1 MRWSWQIARVAG
13 IPIRIHATFLLL
25 IGWIVFGVLAE
36 GQGVAPAIEAAIL
49 LLAVFACIVL
59 HEFGHALTARRYG
72 IRTRDITLLP
82 IGGVARLERI
92 PERPLHEFLVA
103 IAGPAVT
110 LLLAGLLL
118 GVLAAAWPV
127 EARRIVAFLNPVW
140 NVLSGNPPLEGPG
153 GFVAE
158 LFLVNV
164 MILFF
169 NLIPAFPMDGG
180 RVLRAVLATRLDY
193 VRATQIAASVGQV
206 LAVLL
211 AVIGINGHNLLLP
224 LVALFVFLAAGQESS
239 MAQMRT
245 AFAGVPV
252 SRAMI
257 RDFRTLRAD
266 EPLTRAVELLLAG
279 DQQDFPVLG
288 AFEGSPPVGILT
300 RRDLMG
306 ALANGPRDRAVGDVA
321 RRDCGTA
328 HPREYLEDVFQ
339 RIDRSGCTAL
349 LVMEGGR
356 VVGMV
361 TLENVGELAM
371 VHAALGRN
379 ARGRGANDHG
389 RAASDH
395 GRGANDGRAGGIGT
409 GPV

>member
-1 MRWSWQIARVAG
+1 MRWSWQVARVAG

-25 IGWIVFGVLAE
+25 IGWIFFGILAE
-36 GQGVAPAIEAAIL
+36 GQGVAPALEAAAL

-103 IAGPAVT
+103 VAGPAVT
-110 LLLAGLLL
+110 LIIAGGLFATLSA
-118 GVLAAAWPV
+118 VWPDM
-127 EARRIVAFLNPVW
+127 ARRLIVYLTPFW
-140 NVLSGNPPLEGPG
+140 NVFFRTPPLEAPG

-164 MILFF
+164 MILLF

-193 VRATQIAASVGQV
+193 VRATQIAAAVGQIA
-206 LAVLL
+206 AVLF
-211 AVIGINGHNLLLP
+211 AVVGINSHNLLLP

-239 MAQMRT
+239 MAQMRS

-288 AFEGSPPVGILT
+288 PFEGSSPVGILT
-300 RRDLMG
+300 RRDLLA

-339 RIDRSGCTAL
+339 RIDRNGCPAL
-349 LVMEGGR
+349 LVMEEGR

-371 VHAALGRN
+371 VHAALGRS
-379 ARGRGANDHG
+379 ARGR
-389 RAASDH
+389 
-395 GRGANDGRAGGIGT
+395 
-409 GPV
+409 

>member
-1 MRWSWQIARVAG
+1 MRWSWQIAKVAG

-25 IGWIVFGVLAE
+25 IAWIFFGVLAE
-36 GQGVAPAIEAAIL
+36 GQGVEPALATALL

-59 HEFGHALTARRYG
+59 HEFGHALTARRFG

-110 LLLAGLLL
+110 LVIAGALLA
-118 GVLAAAWPV
+118 VLAAVWPHT
-127 EARRIVAFLNPVW
+127 ARNLLAFMSPVW
-140 NVLSGNPPLEGPG
+140 NVFVKNPPVEAPG

-164 MILFF
+164 MILLF

-193 VRATQIAASVGQV
+193 VRATQIAATVGQV
-206 LAVLL
+206 IAVLF
-211 AVIGINGHNLLLP
+211 AIVGINSHSLLLP

-257 RDFRTLRAD
+257 REFRTLRAD
-266 EPLTRAVELLLAG
+266 EPLTRAVDLLLSG

-288 AFEGSPPVGILT
+288 EAEGDPPVGILT
-300 RRDLMG
+300 RRDLLA
-306 ALANGPRDRAVGDVA
+306 ALAQGPRDRTVGSA
-321 RRDCGTA
+321 TRRDCGTA

-339 RIDRSGCTAL
+339 RIDRSGCPAL
-349 LVMEGGR
+349 LVMSDGR

-371 VHAALGRN
+371 VHAALGRS
-379 ARGRGANDHG
+379 ARRH
-389 RAASDH
+389 
-395 GRGANDGRAGGIGT
+395 
-409 GPV
+409 

>member
-1 MRWSWQIARVAG
+1 MRWSWQIAKVAG
-13 IPIRIHATFLLL
+13 IPVRIHATFALLVAWIFFGILAGGQEIGAAVSAALL
-25 IGWIVFGVLAE
+25 IFAIFG
-36 GQGVAPAIEAAIL
+36 
-49 LLAVFACIVL
+49 CIVL

-92 PERPLHEFLVA
+92 PDRPLHEFLVA
-103 IAGPAVT
+103 LAGPAVT
-110 LLLAGLLL
+110 MVIAVLLFAVLGAFQPALANR
-118 GVLAAAWPV
+118 VLSYM
-127 EARRIVAFLNPVW
+127 NPIW
-140 NVLSGNPPLEGPG
+140 NVFTQAPPVEGPG

-164 MILFF
+164 MILLF

-193 VRATQIAASVGQV
+193 VTATQIAAAVGQMI
-206 LAVLL
+206 AVVF
-211 AVIGINGHNLLLP
+211 AVVGIMSHSLLLP

-252 SRAMI
+252 SRAMV
-257 RDFRTLRAD
+257 REFHTLRED
-266 EPLTRAVELLLAG
+266 DPLTRAVELLLAG
-279 DQQDFPVLG
+279 DQQEFPVLG
-288 AFEGSPPVGILT
+288 RFEGEPPIGILT
-300 RRDLMG
+300 RRDLIT
-306 ALANGPRDRAVGDVA
+306 ALAQGPRDRPVGEVA

-328 HPREYLEDVFQ
+328 HPREYLEDVFL
-339 RIDRSGCTAL
+339 RIDRSGCPAI
-349 LVMEGGR
+349 LVVSDGR

-371 VHAALGRN
+371 VHAAMGRR
-379 ARGRGANDHG
+379 RGGAG
-389 RAASDH
+389 K
-395 GRGANDGRAGGIGT
+395 T
-409 GPV
+409 

>member
-13 IPIRIHATFLLL
+13 IPVRIHATFALLVAWIFFGILAGGEGIAAAASAALL
-25 IGWIVFGVLAE
+25 ILAIFG
-36 GQGVAPAIEAAIL
+36 
-49 LLAVFACIVL
+49 CIVL

-92 PERPLHEFLVA
+92 PDRPLHEFLVA
-103 IAGPAVT
+103 IAGPVVT
-110 LLLAGLLL
+110 LVIAVLLFVVLGALQPDLANRLLAYM
-118 GVLAAAWPV
+118 
-127 EARRIVAFLNPVW
+127 NPIW
-140 NVLSGNPPLEGPG
+140 NVFTKVPPVDGAG

-164 MILFF
+164 MILLF

-193 VRATQIAASVGQV
+193 VTATQLAAAVGQMI
-206 LAVLL
+206 AVLF
-211 AVIGINGHNLLLP
+211 AVVGIMSHSLLLP

-239 MAQMRT
+239 MARMRT

-252 SRAMI
+252 SRAMV

-266 EPLTRAVELLLAG
+266 EPLTRAVDLLLAG
-279 DQQDFPVLG
+279 DQQEFPVLG
-288 AFEGSPPVGILT
+288 RAEGEPPVGILT
-300 RRDLMG
+300 RRDLIA
-306 ALANGPRDRAVGDVA
+306 ALAQGPRDRPVGEVA

-339 RIDRSGCTAL
+339 RIDRSGCPAI
-349 LVMEGGR
+349 LVVVDGQ

-371 VHAALGRN
+371 IHAALGR
-379 ARGRGANDHG
+379 RREGPGGR
-389 RAASDH
+389 
-395 GRGANDGRAGGIGT
+395 
-409 GPV
+409 

>member
-1 MRWSWQIARVAG
+1 MRWSWQVAKVAG
-13 IPIRIHATFLLL
+13 IPIRIHATFALL
-25 IGWIVFGVLAE
+25 IGWIFFGILAE
-36 GQGVAPAIEAAIL
+36 GQGVAPAIVAALLIL
-49 LLAVFACIVL
+49 SVFACIVL

-110 LLLAGLLL
+110 LVIAGLLL
-118 GVLAAAWPV
+118 LALGVFWPVLADRLIAY
-127 EARRIVAFLNPVW
+127 LNPIW
-140 NVLSGNPPLEGPG
+140 NVFSGNPPIEAPG

-164 MILFF
+164 MILLF
-169 NLIPAFPMDGG
+169 NMIPAFPMDGG

-193 VRATQIAASVGQV
+193 VTATQLAAAVGQV
-206 LAVLL
+206 IAVLF
-211 AVIGINGHNLLLP
+211 AVVGIMSHSLLLP

-252 SRAMI
+252 WRAMI

-266 EPLTRAVELLLAG
+266 EPLTRAVDLLLAG
-279 DQQDFPVLG
+279 DQQEFPVLSREDG
-288 AFEGSPPVGILT
+288 EPPVGILT
-300 RRDLMG
+300 RRDLIA
-306 ALANGPRDRAVGDVA
+306 ALAQGPRDRAVGEVA
-321 RRDCGTA
+321 RSCGTA

-339 RIDRSGCTAL
+339 RIDRTGCPAI
-349 LVMEGGR
+349 LVVSEGK
-356 VVGMV
+356 VIGMV

-371 VHAALGRN
+371 VHAALGRSGGR
-379 ARGRGANDHG
+379 RGR
-389 RAASDH
+389 
-395 GRGANDGRAGGIGT
+395 
-409 GPV
+409 

>member
-25 IGWIVFGVLAE
+25 IGWIFFGILAE
-36 GQGVAPAIEAAIL
+36 GQGFPRAVAAAALILAI
-49 LLAVFACIVL
+49 FACIVL

-103 IAGPAVT
+103 VAGPAVT
-110 LLLAGLLL
+110 LVIAGALLATL
-118 GVLAAAWPV
+118 GAVWPAT
-127 EARRIVAFLNPVW
+127 ARRMLYFMTPVW
-140 NVLSGNPPLEGPG
+140 NIFFGNAPVEGPG

-164 MILFF
+164 MILLF
-169 NLIPAFPMDGG
+169 NMIPAFPMDGG

-193 VRATQIAASVGQV
+193 VRATQIAAAVGQII
-206 LAVLL
+206 AVLF
-211 AVIGINGHNLLLP
+211 AVIGINSHSLLLP

-245 AFAGVPV
+245 AFSGVPV

-257 RDFRTLRAD
+257 RDFRALRAD

-279 DQQDFPVLG
+279 DQQDFPVLAAADG
-288 AFEGSPPVGILT
+288 DPPVGILT
-300 RRDLMG
+300 RRDLLA
-306 ALANGPRDRAVGDVA
+306 ALAHGPRDRTVGEVA
-321 RRDCGTA
+321 RKDCGTA

-339 RIDRSGCTAL
+339 RIDRSGCPAL
-349 LVMEGGR
+349 LVLDAGR

-371 VHAALGRN
+371 VHAALGRGAR
-379 ARGRGANDHG
+379 ARGGAERG
-389 RAASDH
+389 
-395 GRGANDGRAGGIGT
+395 
-409 GPV
+409 